1 MRKDQSIES
10 TEKKYITRA
19 IILGLIKTGA
29 ILALAITA
37 PGVLKLFKDF
47 GKRQPWDDYYPST
60 IERVAKKL
68 YRQGIVEIKTEN
80 GVPIVKMT
88 DKGKTAVLKYD
99 LDNLAIKPQKKWDGK
114 WRLVIFDISERYKQ
128 VRELIRRKLKEMGFY
143 RFQDSVFIYP
153 FPCEKEIIYL
163 REILDVPHFIKLI
176 RADRIEND
184 QDLRRIFNLK

>member
-1 MRKDQSIES
+1 MKQRETLKE
-10 TEKKYITRA
+10 EKTYITKE

-29 ILALAITA
+29 VLAMAVTA

-47 GKRQPWDDYYPST
+47 GRKEPWDDYYPST
-60 IERVAKKL
+60 IERITKKL
-68 YRQGIVEIKTEN
+68 YRQGVVEIKTEA
-80 GVPIVKMT
+80 GIPVVKVT
-88 DKGKTAVLKYD
+88 DKGKVVILKYD
-99 LDNLAIKPQKKWDGK
+99 LDNLTITPQKKWDGK
-114 WRLVIFDISERYKQ
+114 WRLVIFDISERHKD

-163 REILDVPHFIKLI
+163 REVLDIPHFIKLI